1 MCHLQ
6 LDAGVVELDGD
17 HQLLGVGV
25 NSSHLPSRRG
35 VEWVRRSARPF
46 RPSPP

>member
-6 LDAGVVELDGD
+6 ADIVVVELDGD

-25 NSSHLPSRRG
+25 NSSHLPSQRG
-35 VEWVRRSARPF
+35 VEWARWSVRPF
-46 RPSPP
+46 KLSPP